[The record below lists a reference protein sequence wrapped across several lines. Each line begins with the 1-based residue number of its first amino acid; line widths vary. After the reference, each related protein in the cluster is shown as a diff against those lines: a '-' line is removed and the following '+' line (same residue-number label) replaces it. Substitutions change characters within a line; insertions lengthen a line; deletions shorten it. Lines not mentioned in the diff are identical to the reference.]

1 MDCIVELLK
10 ERADKKYAD
19 FHSRLVPMVGR
30 ERILGVRTP
39 VMRSLAKSLA
49 NDDGFRK
56 NAMPKFLGEL
66 PHYYYDENVL
76 HGELISL
83 EKDYQSALA
92 LVEAFLP
99 FVDNWAVCDMLS
111 PKVFAKNRADLLEH
125 IKRWL
130 KSDRVYTVRFGIDM
144 MIKYF
149 ADELFVPEHLD
160 LVFCAS
166 GEDYYIKMAKA
177 WYYSVVIVKHYGV
190 TRDYVAQ
197 ISDPWIKKKSIQ
209 KARESFRLTV
219 AQKEELKTL

>member
-1 MDCIVELLK
+1 MDCIVEILK
-10 ERADKKYAD
+10 EKSDKKYAD
-19 FHSRLVPMVGR
+19 FHSRLVPTVER
-30 ERILGVRTP
+30 ARILGVRTP

-49 NDDGFRK
+49 SDSEFRE
-56 NAMPKFLGEL
+56 NVMPKFLSEL

-83 EKDYQSALA
+83 EKDYESALA

-111 PKVFAKNRADLLEH
+111 PKVFAKNKTDLMSH

-130 KSDRVYTVRFGIDM
+130 KSDAVYTVRFGIDM

-149 ADELFVPEHLD
+149 ADDLFVPECLD
-160 LVFCAS
+160 LVNDAM

-177 WYYSVVIVKHYGV
+177 WYYSVAIVKHYEV

-197 ISDPWIKKKSIQ
+197 ISDSWIKKKSIQ
-209 KARESFRLTV
+209 KARESFRLTE
-219 AQKEELKTL
+219 AQKEEFKGI